1 MAFVLKG
8 EVQIDGSK
16 ATAGLRGVQQQAT
29 KTANTFKQSDVS
41 AQKLGKTLVGLGLNA
56 NKAGTSLGMLARLG
70 TGESLGMR

>member
-29 KTANTFKQSDVS
+29 KTATTFKQSDAS
-41 AQKLGKTLVGLGLNA
+41 AQRLGKSLVGLGLNA
-56 NKAGTSLGMLARLG
+56 NKAGASLG
-70 TGESLGMR
+70 E